1 MKTKFI
7 SAIGAACI
15 LASCNSATQVEEPE
29 GIHSESLKGGATV
42 TWIRDTPA
50 SRPSSTKLFPKATPE
65 LIESLGLN
73 DGVPSSMGAFV
84 LRKGDEVALF
94 DAGMGS
100 PDSKLIDGLTFLGLA
115 PEDVDYVF
123 LTHLHGD
130 HIGGMMKDGAA
141 VFCNAEVYLSQPE
154 YDGWLEMEGRN
165 AQALSLYSI
174 YADQIKTFQFGDKLP
189 MGIEAIDAPGHTP
202 GHTAYKRNE
211 LIVVGDIMHAVAL
224 QMADFSISATYDGDP
239 ELSAKT
245 REEIVN
251 MAKEQKLL
259 MAGMHFPEPAFIDY
273 RK

>member
-1 MKTKFI
+1 MKTRLF
-7 SAIGAACI
+7 SAIGALCL
-15 LASCNSATQVEEPE
+15 LASCNSAAPVEEPE
-29 GIHSESLKGGATV
+29 GIHSEKLRGGAVV

-50 SRPSSTKLFPKATPE
+50 SRNTGTQLFPKATPE
-65 LIESLGLN
+65 LVESLGLT

-84 LRKGDEVALF
+84 LCKGDEVALF

-100 PDSKLIDGLTFLGLA
+100 PDSRLIDGLAFLGLA

-123 LTHLHGD
+123 ITHLHGD

-141 VFCNAEVYLSQPE
+141 VFCNAEVYISQPE
-154 YDGWLEMEGRN
+154 YEGWLAMEGRN
-165 AQALSLYSI
+165 AQALSLYDI
-174 YADQIKTFQFGDKLP
+174 YAEQIKTFQFGDVLP
-189 MGIEAIDAPGHTP
+189 MDIETIDAPGHTP
-202 GHTAYKRNE
+202 GHTAYRRNE